1 VNNWS
6 SNNNAVFANK
16 GQALDDVTVSL
27 AVTQD
32 LVTENNAGFT
42 LQLNCTPM
50 PGVSVVGIPLTG
62 SSTSSTSTTL
72 TATTRTQPVISGKH
86 GRWETR
92 GGRKASRRALGHRTS
107 PFQG

>member
-50 PGVSVVGIPLTG
+50 PGCPSWGFHSL
-62 SSTSSTSTTL
+62 
-72 TATTRTQPVISGKH
+72 APVRH
-86 GRWETR
+86 
-92 GGRKASRRALGHRTS
+92 LHR
-107 PFQG
+107 QL